1 MNRRHAIWTALAALH
16 LGLVAFCSAGLMPS
30 FDNIPGQALR
40 WYGSMSGA
48 TNRYGFFKE
57 VGTGCKVTFLLTDR
71 SGRTWTDTLNQAGNR
86 EAEMRANG
94 SLYMIH
100 DLGHSLAASW
110 AATMFARHPEAAQVV
125 VQFEQYDPPTMGDY
139 AAGQR
144 PEWNTSY
151 VALFVRQKD
160 AVTE

>member
-30 FDNIPGQALR
+30 FDNIPGQTLR

-94 SLYMIH
+94 SVYMIH
-100 DLGHSLAASW
+100 DLGHSLADACGLKAGLRTQSPAFSDKCGSKHARQRAS
-110 AATMFARHPEAAQVV
+110 
-125 VQFEQYDPPTMGDY
+125 
-139 AAGQR
+139 
-144 PEWNTSY
+144 
-151 VALFVRQKD
+151 
-160 AVTE
+160 